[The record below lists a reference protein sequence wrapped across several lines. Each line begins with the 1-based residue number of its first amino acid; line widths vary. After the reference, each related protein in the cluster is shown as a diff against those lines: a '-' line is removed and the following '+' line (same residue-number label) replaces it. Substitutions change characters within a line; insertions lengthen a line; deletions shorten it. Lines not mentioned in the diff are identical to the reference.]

1 MRLEQNPPAFPVE
14 IGFGLEP
21 GEPHQ
26 TGETVAQFPGMTLRD
41 WFAGQALAG
50 LFANAKMTEQ
60 ARGNADLANAA
71 YAAADTMLVERS
83 KAIAAATG
91 EV

>member
-1 MRLEQNPPAFPVE
+1 MSSVENPPAFPRDHRHL
-14 IGFGLEP
+14 G
-21 GEPHQ
+21 HN
-26 TGETVAQFPGMTLRD
+26 GMTLRD
-41 WFAGQALAG
+41 WFAGQALTG
-50 LFANAKMTEQ
+50 LFANVKITEQ